1 MKEQEKKMM
10 NKKEIERFE
19 KEYKRECK
27 SGLKLFA
34 FIVTTWVIFG
44 VIILLI
50 FL

>member
-1 MKEQEKKMM
+1 MKT
-10 NKKEIERFE
+10 NKERFVE
-19 KEYKRECK
+19 EYKRECR

-34 FIVTTWVIFG
+34 WIVGTWVLFG

>member
-1 MKEQEKKMM
+1 MKTEKDHFIEDY
-10 NKKEIERFE
+10 KKD
-19 KEYKRECK
+19 CK

-34 FIVTTWVIFG
+34 WIVWTWVIFG

>member
-1 MKEQEKKMM
+1 M
-10 NKKEIERFE
+10 NRDKKKERFIE
-19 KEYKRECK
+19 EYKMECR

-34 FIVTTWVIFG
+34 WIICTWVIFG

>member
-1 MKEQEKKMM
+1 M

-19 KEYKRECK
+19 KEYERDCR

-34 FIVTTWVIFG
+34 WIICTWVFFG

>member
-1 MKEQEKKMM
+1 MM

-19 KEYKRECK
+19 KDYKTECK

-34 FIVTTWVIFG
+34 WIVGTWVLFG
-44 VIILLI
+44 IIILLI

>member
-1 MKEQEKKMM
+1 M

-19 KEYKRECK
+19 KEYERDCK

-34 FIVTTWVIFG
+34 WIVGTWVIFG

-50 FL
+50 FSQTI

>member
-1 MKEQEKKMM
+1 MINRE
-10 NKKEIERFE
+10 KEIERFE
-19 KEYKRECK
+19 KEYERDCK

-34 FIVTTWVIFG
+34 WIVGTWVIFG

>member
-19 KEYKRECK
+19 KDYKIECK

>member
-1 MKEQEKKMM
+1 MM

-19 KEYKRECK
+19 KEYERDCR

-34 FIVTTWVIFG
+34 WIVGTWVVFG

>member
-1 MKEQEKKMM
+1 M

-19 KEYKRECK
+19 KEYELECK

-34 FIVTTWVIFG
+34 WIVGTWVIFG
-44 VIILLI
+44 AIILLT